1 MPFVLTEKEIAI
13 ENNELF
19 YTFKTYLKGRRSSL
33 NDCQYVRTVILS
45 STALK
50 ELDSLQP
57 NFTSQQLDC
66 WKVPNGKYTYW
77 KDDDLMSP
85 NSSF

>member
-19 YTFKTYLKGRRSSL
+19 YTFKKYLKGRSSL

-50 ELDSLQP
+50 ELDSL
-57 NFTSQQLDC
+57 
-66 WKVPNGKYTYW
+66 
-77 KDDDLMSP
+77 
-85 NSSF
+85 

>member
-19 YTFKTYLKGRRSSL
+19 YTFKKYLKGRRSSL

-45 STALK
+45 SAALK
-50 ELDSLQP
+50 ELDSL
-57 NFTSQQLDC
+57 
-66 WKVPNGKYTYW
+66 
-77 KDDDLMSP
+77 
-85 NSSF
+85 